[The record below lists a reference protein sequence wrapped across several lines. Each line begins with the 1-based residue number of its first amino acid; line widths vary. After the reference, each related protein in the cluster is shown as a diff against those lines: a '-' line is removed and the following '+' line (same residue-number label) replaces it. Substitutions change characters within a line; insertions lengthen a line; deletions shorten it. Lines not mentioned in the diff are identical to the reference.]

1 MGALMISGYGV
12 IGSGGSREL
21 GAPLLLTHRASWEV
35 HFGPIP
41 DGLHVCHHCDVKCC
55 VNPAHLFLGT
65 RKDNMRD
72 AYKKGRMTQVW
83 KPGQFVGSKHPRA
96 ILNEEMVVKI
106 RRWASEGVMNKTIAR
121 HFGVSAKTVGV
132 VVRGEQWKHIPV
144 NRH

>member
-1 MGALMISGYGV
+1 MGAVMNSGYGV

-35 HFGPIP
+35 HFGEIP

-65 RKDNMRD
+65 RVDNMQD
-72 AYKKGRMTQVW
+72 AYKKGRMTQAW
-83 KPGQFVGSKHPRA
+83 KPGQLSGSKHPRA
-96 ILNEEMVVKI
+96 TLTEEAVKEI
-106 RRWASEGVMNKTIAR
+106 RVLAGAFGTKELAKKFSVSKKTIR
-121 HFGVSAKTVGV
+121 V
-132 VVRGEQWKHIPV
+132 VVRGDQWKHIPV